1 MDLLPS
7 DEPVSSS
14 GPSIPVGHTGPYD
27 FSHPSTSTDNPL
39 NFHYSSGQLLP
50 KDFQSSLTSLPTRTS
65 ELSPRKRRANKYA
78 VDDITAE
85 IATESPSGSRKRG
98 RINITAQRAAE
109 KGRMFGGAVD
119 DEDEAFAEARLRK
132 VKKQE
137 EEDDDDLMEISMAEM
152 AVVERLRRPYG
163 VSDDAKTGK
172 DNVLWTPPQKLDA
185 SEVVEKVKEE
195 ENQADKPVGEPQ
207 LVDLSTV
214 KAGEVKEEGKKAE
227 KRVVDQEIV
236 DLDAVKRE
244 PVAAVKMDI

>member
-14 GPSIPVGHTGPYD
+14 GPSIPIGYTGSYD
-27 FSHPSTSTDNPL
+27 FSRPSTSADIPL

-50 KDFQSSLTSLPTRTS
+50 EDFQSSLATSPIRTS
-65 ELSPRKRRANKYA
+65 ELSPRKRRANKNA

-85 IATESPSGSRKRG
+85 IATETPPGSRKRG
-98 RINITAQRAAE
+98 RINMTAQRAAE

-119 DEDEAFAEARLRK
+119 DEDEAFAEARLKK

-137 EEDDDDLMEISMAEM
+137 EEEDDDLMEISMAEM

-172 DNVLWTPPQKLDA
+172 DNVLWTPPPKLDA
-185 SEVVEKVKEE
+185 SQVVGEVKEE
-195 ENQADKPVGEPQ
+195 EKQADSPVREPH
-207 LVDLSTV
+207 LVELDTAKV
-214 KAGEVKEEGKKAE
+214 EEVKEEGKKGE
-227 KRVVDQEIV
+227 KPVVERETV
-236 DLDAVKRE
+236 DLE
-244 PVAAVKMDI
+244 AVKMDI